1 MSEHLYLLITLKAGG
16 AFGGGLTADQDR
28 VLRAAFPLAGNTLV
42 IPEWQ
47 AGDKTNARLQI
58 TTSADRKSVLLE
70 GVFVSAPTV
79 EEIVA
84 KTAQQLTLIIKAEAA
99 KAKVTQAAMLNAL
112 LPGATFA
119 TLPAIIGA
127 GIEVVVFSGE
137 NKRISAALARAYVRG
152 QAGWQVAK

>member
-1 MSEHLYLLITLKAGG
+1 MSVHLYLLIGLKPAG

-28 VLRAAFPLAGNTLV
+28 VLRAAFPLAGNQLV

-70 GVFVSAPTV
+70 GIFVTVPTSD
-79 EEIVA
+79 EIVA

-99 KAKVTQAAMLNAL
+99 KAKVSQLSMLNAL

-119 TLPAIIGA
+119 GLPAIIGA
-127 GIEVVVFSGE
+127 GIEVIIFNGAGKDE
-137 NKRISAALARAYVRG
+137 SAALARAYLKA
-152 QAGWQVAK
+152 QAGWQVAR